1 MFYNMKKWSFF
12 LFVFFAL
19 SFSFDGAHRNNLSY
33 EVIYKF
39 EMKADE
45 QKLKENQKKLDS
57 TFAKLGVSNEEG
69 NRIAQNLVKMFN
81 DTSSNF
87 TLMSNSS
94 TSSFASNAKISENS
108 IDLIGRMS
116 KAAGEYY
123 QNFSDSKITII
134 RDYKGLDFTISHNV
148 EKNWKI
154 TSEKKTILGKEC
166 IKAVSTINPNTYA
179 WYTPEIKIPA
189 GPAEYGGLDGLILEL
204 IQGEAHYTAIEI
216 KKLDAEPKIKI
227 PKKGRVVTME
237 EYNKMVKESEK
248 E

>member
-1 MFYNMKKWSFF
+1 MKKYYF
-12 LFVFFAL
+12 LLFAFFAL
-19 SFSFDGAHRNNLSY
+19 NFSFYKSQESNFNY

-45 QKLKENQKKLDS
+45 QKLKDNQNNLDS
-57 TFAKLGVSNEEG
+57 IFARFGASKEEG
-69 NRIAQNLVKMFN
+69 NRIAQNLVKMFTDN
-81 DTSSNF
+81 SSTF
-87 TLMSNSS
+87 TLKSNSS
-94 TSSFASNAKISENS
+94 YSYFTSSSKISENS

-116 KAAGEYY
+116 KAAGDYY
-123 QNFSDSKITII
+123 QSFSDNKITII
-134 RDYKGLDFTISHNV
+134 RDYKGLDFTINDKV

-154 TSEKKTILGKEC
+154 TSEKKNILGKEC
-166 IKAVSTINPNTYA
+166 IKAVSTLKPNTFA
-179 WYTPEIKIPA
+179 WYTPEIKTPS

-216 KKLDAEPKIKI
+216 KKLDSEPKIKI

-237 EYNKMVKESEK
+237 EYNKIVKESEK

>member
-1 MFYNMKKWSFF
+1 MKKYYF
-12 LFVFFAL
+12 LLLAFFAF
-19 SFSFDGAHRNNLSY
+19 SFSVFKAQKSDFSY

-45 QKLKENQKKLDS
+45 QKLRDNQKKLDS
-57 TFAKLGVSNEEG
+57 IFVSFGVSNEEG

-81 DTSSNF
+81 DNSSTF
-87 TLMSNSS
+87 TLKSNSS
-94 TSSFASNAKISENS
+94 YSYFTSSSKISENS

-116 KAAGEYY
+116 KAAGDYY
-123 QNFSDSKITII
+123 QTFSDNKITII
-134 RDYKGLDFTISHNV
+134 RDYKGLDFTINDKV

-154 TSEKKTILGKEC
+154 TSEKKHILGKEC
-166 IKAVSTINPNTYA
+166 IKAVSTLKPHTFA
-179 WYTPEIKIPA
+179 WYTPEIKTPA

-216 KKLDAEPKIKI
+216 KKLDSEPKIKI